1 MSAKTYKTG
10 GKLRSL
16 LVEMLHTKKENT
28 QRTKGLLTQVNKLI
42 TKESLIIQLRAEY
55 KYIKLL
61 NFYYKQY
68 LILIKNLKEKCL
80 ENKNGVKEFCDN
92 LRKSGKGDTLIID
105 KYEEKI
111 NQLKKEKKEII
122 KTNEGIIK
130 IKTDINIKLNTRLI
144 EIQTKINMNLE
155 EISKQEKKIKSLE
168 DKKEKQKQEFLKEEE
183 IQKKKYRKLK
193 LKCDNA
199 EDQILELENKLNKI
213 DSDKGFMP
221 VPFENY
227 DMANNII
234 EKENK
239 DIQLKEE
246 EIKNQ
251 NLMEEIKELTNRIS
265 HFSFEDNST
274 KLNTISIGGTHKSPI
289 VSSISKKKSL
299 FSIIK

>member
-1 MSAKTYKTG
+1 MSARTHKTG

-16 LVEMLHTKKENT
+16 LVDMLYSKKQNT
-28 QRTKGLLTQVNKLI
+28 QRTKDLLTQVNKLI
-42 TKESLIIQLRAEY
+42 TKESLIIQLRTEY

-61 NFYYKQY
+61 NSYYKQY
-68 LILIKNLKEKCL
+68 LTLIKDKKEKCL
-80 ENKNGVKEFCDN
+80 QNKNGVKEYCDD
-92 LRKSGKGDTLIID
+92 LRKNGKGNTHIID

-111 NQLKKEKKEII
+111 RQLKKEKKEII

-130 IKTDINIKLNTRLI
+130 IKMDINNKLNTRLI

-168 DKKEKQKQEFLKEEE
+168 DKKEKERQEFLKEEE
-183 IQKKKYRKLK
+183 FQNKRYKKLK

-199 EDQILELENKLNKI
+199 EDQIKNLENKLSKME
-213 DSDKGFMP
+213 SEKGFMP
-221 VPFENY
+221 VELDNY
-227 DMANNII
+227 DMSNNIL

-251 NLMEEIKELTNRIS
+251 NLIEEIKELTNKIS
-265 HFSFEDNST
+265 HFSFDDHST
-274 KLNTISIGGTHKSPI
+274 KINTISNNTLKSPI
-289 VSSISKKKSL
+289 VSSITKKKSL

>member
-1 MSAKTYKTG
+1 MSAKTYRTG

-16 LVEMLHTKKENT
+16 LEEMLHTKKENIK
-28 QRTKGLLTQVNKLI
+28 RTKGLLSEVNKLI
-42 TKESLIIQLRAEY
+42 TKESLIIQLRTEH

-61 NFYYKQY
+61 NLYYKQY
-68 LILIKNLKEKCL
+68 LSLIKDLKEKCFQ
-80 ENKNGVKEFCDN
+80 NKNGVKEFCDE
-92 LRKSGKGDTLIID
+92 LRKNGKDDTVVID

-111 NQLKKEKKEII
+111 RQLKKEKKEII

-130 IKTDINIKLNTRLI
+130 IKNEINIKLKTRLL

-183 IQKKKYRKLK
+183 IQKKKYKKLK
-193 LKCDNA
+193 LRCDDA
-199 EDQILELENKLNKI
+199 EEQIIELGNKISKMDLEKGLMSVQLENY
-213 DSDKGFMP
+213 
-221 VPFENY
+221 E
-227 DMANNII
+227 MANDII

-251 NLMEEIKELTNRIS
+251 NLIEEIKELTNKIS
-265 HFSFEDNST
+265 HFSFDDHST
-274 KLNTISIGGTHKSPI
+274 KINTISNNTHKSPI
-289 VSSISKKKSL
+289 VSSITKKKSL

>member
-1 MSAKTYKTG
+1 MSARTHKTG

-16 LVEMLHTKKENT
+16 LVDMLYSKKQNT
-28 QRTKGLLTQVNKLI
+28 QRTKDLLTQVNKLI
-42 TKESLIIQLRAEY
+42 TKESLIIQLRTEY

-61 NFYYKQY
+61 NSYYKQY
-68 LILIKNLKEKCL
+68 LTLIKGKKEKCL
-80 ENKNGVKEFCDN
+80 QNKNGVKEYCDE
-92 LRKSGKGDTLIID
+92 LRKNGKGNTHIID

-111 NQLKKEKKEII
+111 RQLKKEKKEII

-130 IKTDINIKLNTRLI
+130 IKMDINNKLNTRLI

-168 DKKEKQKQEFLKEEE
+168 DKKEKERQEFLKEEE
-183 IQKKKYRKLK
+183 FQNKRYKKLK

-199 EDQILELENKLNKI
+199 EDQIKNLENKLSKME
-213 DSDKGFMP
+213 SEKGFMP
-221 VPFENY
+221 VELDNY
-227 DMANNII
+227 DLSNNII

-251 NLMEEIKELTNRIS
+251 NLIEEIKELTNKIS
-265 HFSFEDNST
+265 HFSFDDHST
-274 KLNTISIGGTHKSPI
+274 KINTISNNTHKSPI
-289 VSSISKKKSL
+289 VSSITKKKSL

>member
-1 MSAKTYKTG
+1 MSARTHKTG

-16 LVEMLHTKKENT
+16 LVDMLYSKKQNT
-28 QRTKGLLTQVNKLI
+28 QRTKDLLTQVNKLI
-42 TKESLIIQLRAEY
+42 TKESLIIQLRTEY

-61 NFYYKQY
+61 NSYYKQY
-68 LILIKNLKEKCL
+68 LTLIKDKKEKCL
-80 ENKNGVKEFCDN
+80 QNKNGVKEYCDD
-92 LRKSGKGDTLIID
+92 LRKNGKGNTHIID

-111 NQLKKEKKEII
+111 RQLKKEKKEII

-130 IKTDINIKLNTRLI
+130 IKNEINIKLKTRLL

-183 IQKKKYRKLK
+183 IQKKKYKKLK
-193 LKCDNA
+193 LRCDDA
-199 EDQILELENKLNKI
+199 EEQIIELGNKISKMDLEKGLMSVQLENY
-213 DSDKGFMP
+213 
-221 VPFENY
+221 E
-227 DMANNII
+227 MANDII

-265 HFSFEDNST
+265 HFSFDDNST
-274 KLNTISIGGTHKSPI
+274 KLNTISNVTNKNPI

>member
-1 MSAKTYKTG
+1 MSAKTYRTG

-16 LVEMLHTKKENT
+16 LEEMLHTKKENIK
-28 QRTKGLLTQVNKLI
+28 RTKGLLSEVNKLI
-42 TKESLIIQLRAEY
+42 TKESLIIQLRTEH

-61 NFYYKQY
+61 NLYYKQY
-68 LILIKNLKEKCL
+68 LSLIKDLKEKCFQ
-80 ENKNGVKEFCDN
+80 NKNGVKEFCDE
-92 LRKSGKGDTLIID
+92 LRKNGKDDTVVID

-111 NQLKKEKKEII
+111 RQLKKEKKEII

-130 IKTDINIKLNTRLI
+130 IKNEINIKLKTRLL

-183 IQKKKYRKLK
+183 IQKKKYKKLK
-193 LKCDNA
+193 LRCDDA
-199 EDQILELENKLNKI
+199 EEQIIELGNKISKMDLEKGLMSVQLENY
-213 DSDKGFMP
+213 
-221 VPFENY
+221 E
-227 DMANNII
+227 MANDII

-265 HFSFEDNST
+265 HFSFDDNST
-274 KLNTISIGGTHKSPI
+274 KLNTISNVTNKNPI

>member
-1 MSAKTYKTG
+1 MSARTHKTG

-16 LVEMLHTKKENT
+16 LVDMLYSKKQNT
-28 QRTKGLLTQVNKLI
+28 QRTKDLLTQVNKLI
-42 TKESLIIQLRAEY
+42 TKESLIIQLRTEY

-61 NFYYKQY
+61 NSYYKQY
-68 LILIKNLKEKCL
+68 LTLIKDKKEKCL
-80 ENKNGVKEFCDN
+80 QNKNGVKEYCDD
-92 LRKSGKGDTLIID
+92 LRKNGKGNTHIID

-111 NQLKKEKKEII
+111 RQLKKEKKEII

-130 IKTDINIKLNTRLI
+130 IKNEINIKLKTRLL

-168 DKKEKQKQEFLKEEE
+168 DKKEKERQEFLKEEE
-183 IQKKKYRKLK
+183 FQNKRYKKLK

-199 EDQILELENKLNKI
+199 EDQIKNLENKLSKME
-213 DSDKGFMP
+213 SEKGFMP
-221 VPFENY
+221 VELDNY
-227 DMANNII
+227 DLSNNII

-251 NLMEEIKELTNRIS
+251 NLIEEIKELTNKIS
-265 HFSFEDNST
+265 HFSFDDHST
-274 KLNTISIGGTHKSPI
+274 KINTISNNTHKSPI
-289 VSSISKKKSL
+289 VSSITKKKSL

>member
-1 MSAKTYKTG
+1 MSAKTYRTG

-16 LVEMLHTKKENT
+16 LEEMLHTKKENIK
-28 QRTKGLLTQVNKLI
+28 RTKGLLSEVNKLI
-42 TKESLIIQLRAEY
+42 TKESLIIQLRTEH

-61 NFYYKQY
+61 NLYYKQY
-68 LILIKNLKEKCL
+68 LSLIKDLKEKCFQ
-80 ENKNGVKEFCDN
+80 NKNGVKEFCDE
-92 LRKSGKGDTLIID
+92 LRKNGKDDTVVID

-111 NQLKKEKKEII
+111 RQLKKEKKEII

-130 IKTDINIKLNTRLI
+130 IKNEINIKLKTRLL

-183 IQKKKYRKLK
+183 IQKKKYKKLK
-193 LKCDNA
+193 LRCDDA
-199 EDQILELENKLNKI
+199 EEQIIELGNKISKMDLEKGLMSVQLENY
-213 DSDKGFMP
+213 
-221 VPFENY
+221 E
-227 DMANNII
+227 MANDII

-265 HFSFEDNST
+265 HFSFDDNST
-274 KLNTISIGGTHKSPI
+274 KLNTISNVTNKNPI
-289 VSSISKKKSL
+289 VSSISKKK
-299 FSIIK
+299 IIIFYY

>member
-1 MSAKTYKTG
+1 MS
-10 GKLRSL
+10 
-16 LVEMLHTKKENT
+16 KKNNDDSE
-28 QRTKGLLTQVNKLI
+28 
-42 TKESLIIQLRAEY
+42 EEY
-55 KYIKLL
+55 EEI
-61 NFYYKQY
+61 
-68 LILIKNLKEKCL
+68 
-80 ENKNGVKEFCDN
+80 
-92 LRKSGKGDTLIID
+92 
-105 KYEEKI
+105 EEKI
-111 NQLKKEKKEII
+111 TKTTKTTTSKKKKVQVEPKHNENDIKKEIIKDENINKPKKEIIKKEKKEII

-130 IKTDINIKLNTRLI
+130 IKMDINNKLNTRLI

-168 DKKEKQKQEFLKEEE
+168 DKKEKERQEYLKEEE

-227 DMANNII
+227 DMANDII

-251 NLMEEIKELTNRIS
+251 NLIEEIKELTNKIS
-265 HFSFEDNST
+265 HFSFDDHST
-274 KLNTISIGGTHKSPI
+274 KINTISNNTHKSPI
-289 VSSISKKKSL
+289 VSSITKKKSL

>member
-1 MSAKTYKTG
+1 MSARIHKTG

-16 LVEMLHTKKENT
+16 LVEMLYSKKQNT
-28 QRTKGLLTQVNKLI
+28 QRTKDLLTQVNKLI
-42 TKESLIIQLRAEY
+42 TKESLIIQLRTEY

-61 NFYYKQY
+61 NSYYKQY
-68 LILIKNLKEKCL
+68 LTLIKDKKEKCL
-80 ENKNGVKEFCDN
+80 QNKNGVKEYCDD
-92 LRKSGKGDTLIID
+92 LRKNGKGNTHIID

-111 NQLKKEKKEII
+111 RQLKKEKKEII

-130 IKTDINIKLNTRLI
+130 IKMDINNKLNTRLI

-155 EISKQEKKIKSLE
+155 EISKQEKTIKSLE
-168 DKKEKQKQEFLKEEE
+168 DKKEKERQAFLKEEE
-183 IQKKKYRKLK
+183 IQNKRYKKLK

-199 EDQILELENKLNKI
+199 EDQIKNLENKLSKME
-213 DSDKGFMP
+213 SEKGFMP
-221 VPFENY
+221 VELDNY
-227 DMANNII
+227 DLSNNII

-251 NLMEEIKELTNRIS
+251 NLIEEIKELTNKIS
-265 HFSFEDNST
+265 HFSFDDHST
-274 KLNTISIGGTHKSPI
+274 KINTISNNTHKSPI
-289 VSSISKKKSL
+289 VSSITKKKSL

>member
-1 MSAKTYKTG
+1 MSARTHKTG

-16 LVEMLHTKKENT
+16 LVDMLYSKKQNT
-28 QRTKGLLTQVNKLI
+28 QRTKDLLTQVNKLI
-42 TKESLIIQLRAEY
+42 TKESLIIQLRTEY

-61 NFYYKQY
+61 NSYYKQY
-68 LILIKNLKEKCL
+68 LTLIKDKKEKCL
-80 ENKNGVKEFCDN
+80 QNKNGVKEYCDD
-92 LRKSGKGDTLIID
+92 LRKNGKGNTHIID

-111 NQLKKEKKEII
+111 RQLKKEKKEII

-130 IKTDINIKLNTRLI
+130 IKMDINNKLNTRLI

-168 DKKEKQKQEFLKEEE
+168 DKKEKERQEFLKEEE
-183 IQKKKYRKLK
+183 FQNKRYKKLK

-199 EDQILELENKLNKI
+199 EDQIKNLENKLSKME
-213 DSDKGFMP
+213 SEKGFMP
-221 VPFENY
+221 VELDNY
-227 DMANNII
+227 DLSNNII

-251 NLMEEIKELTNRIS
+251 NLIEEIKELTNKIS
-265 HFSFEDNST
+265 HFSFDDHST
-274 KLNTISIGGTHKSPI
+274 KINTISNNTHKSPI
-289 VSSISKKKSL
+289 VSSITKKKSL

>member
-68 LILIKNLKEKCL
+68 LTLIKNLKEKCL

-130 IKTDINIKLNTRLI
+130 IKTDINIKLNKR
-144 EIQTKINMNLE
+144 
-155 EISKQEKKIKSLE
+155 
-168 DKKEKQKQEFLKEEE
+168 
-183 IQKKKYRKLK
+183 
-193 LKCDNA
+193 
-199 EDQILELENKLNKI
+199 
-213 DSDKGFMP
+213 
-221 VPFENY
+221 
-227 DMANNII
+227 
-234 EKENK
+234 
-239 DIQLKEE
+239 
-246 EIKNQ
+246 
-251 NLMEEIKELTNRIS
+251 
-265 HFSFEDNST
+265 
-274 KLNTISIGGTHKSPI
+274 
-289 VSSISKKKSL
+289 
-299 FSIIK
+299 

>member
-1 MSAKTYKTG
+1 MSARTHKTG

-16 LVEMLHTKKENT
+16 LVDMLYSKKQNT
-28 QRTKGLLTQVNKLI
+28 QRTKDLLTQVNKLI
-42 TKESLIIQLRAEY
+42 TKESLIIQLRTEY

-61 NFYYKQY
+61 NSYYKQY
-68 LILIKNLKEKCL
+68 LTLIKDKKEKCL
-80 ENKNGVKEFCDN
+80 QNKNGVKEYCDD
-92 LRKSGKGDTLIID
+92 LRKNGKGNTHIID

-111 NQLKKEKKEII
+111 RQLKKEKKEII

-130 IKTDINIKLNTRLI
+130 IKNEINIKLKTRLL

-168 DKKEKQKQEFLKEEE
+168 DKKEKERQEFLKEEE
-183 IQKKKYRKLK
+183 FQNKRYKKLK

-199 EDQILELENKLNKI
+199 EDQIKNLENKLSKME
-213 DSDKGFMP
+213 SEKGFMP
-221 VPFENY
+221 VELDNY
-227 DMANNII
+227 DLSNNII

-265 HFSFEDNST
+265 HFSFDDNST
-274 KLNTISIGGTHKSPI
+274 KLNTISNVTNKNPI